1 MALPN
6 LRNIFASFRTAHE
19 ERQYS
24 QAAFYKFLGFILVSL
39 GMSLVAHKGRRAI
52 K

>member
-24 QAAFYKFLGFILVSL
+24 QAAFYKVLGFVLVSL
-39 GMSLVAHKGRRAI
+39 GMSLIAHKGRKAL